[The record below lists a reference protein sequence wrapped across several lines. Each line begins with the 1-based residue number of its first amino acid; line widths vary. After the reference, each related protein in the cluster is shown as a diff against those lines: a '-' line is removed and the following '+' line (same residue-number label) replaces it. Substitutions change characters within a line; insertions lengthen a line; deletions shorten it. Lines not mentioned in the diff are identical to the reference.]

1 MRGPFDAAQTGT
13 ATTGLLVSTKGFDR
27 NASSSTGDLW
37 RQTVDPDAPGYT
49 PLTLTPG
56 QSGRITVTFTPQGT
70 RGTRVR
76 GTLYIDDFGLRL
88 LTGNEQAAF
97 PYSYRVR

>member
-1 MRGPFDAAQTGT
+1 
-13 ATTGLLVSTKGFDR
+13 
-27 NASSSTGDLW
+27 
-37 RQTVDPDAPGYT
+37 
-49 PLTLTPG
+49 
-56 QSGRITVTFTPQGT
+56 VTFTPQGT
-70 RGTRVR
+70 RGARVR